1 MNDFDSHDFGSYR
14 ASADLVRKMNGEMQR
29 DGYELDP
36 AAMRAIASLIDDCME
51 VDEQCGDNDCET
63 AINFLHA
70 LSEGARAAADW
81 AEAELA

>member
-36 AAMRAIASLIDDCME
+36 A
-51 VDEQCGDNDCET
+51 
-63 AINFLHA
+63 INFLHA